1 MFPVAFIPGVTLGL
15 ALVNI
20 VLEKT
25 KQVAE
30 NETAMLELRKECE
43 ELTKS
48 VNEVLNIMSSYVL
61 L

>member
-15 ALVNI
+15 AL
-20 VLEKT
+20 EKA
-25 KQVAE
+25 KQVAK
-30 NETAMLELRKECE
+30 NESAMLELRKECE